1 MFSLSFSEMVKFD
14 NLDAQ
19 GGLHERPGSGSD
31 PIDEIGST
39 FSDNGSSPEVEGV
52 TLSDVGVESPL
63 EAIPIS
69 FRSPSKEV
77 DSEMPPSQGGESPEP
92 SWLGGAVRSARVP
105 KAESPDFSGSEGESE
120 DTGEIRGRHL

>member
-19 GGLHERPGSGSD
+19 GGLHEGLRSGSD
-31 PIDEIGST
+31 PVDEIGST
-39 FSDNGSSPEVEGV
+39 FSNNSSSSEVKGV

-69 FRSPSKEV
+69 FR
-77 DSEMPPSQGGESPEP
+77 PPS
-92 SWLGGAVRSARVP
+92 
-105 KAESPDFSGSEGESE
+105 
-120 DTGEIRGRHL
+120 